1 MNLLDVVDAGELRGL
16 CGSFFAWTG
25 MAVEILDLD
34 GTILIAADPRT
45 TAAGSSGAFRLA
57 VTIQV
62 EGSPV
67 AVLRVGGASDEEL
80 RKASD
85 FVTRAARFI
94 GTMAGVGRLLDEHR
108 AHIRFLENLELVDE
122 TIKRET
128 DLERMLWRLMKTVFS
143 IFGCDRAWLFHPCDP
158 SSPTFRVP
166 VEVTRPEYPGAMVLN
181 IELPMPPDIAED
193 LRAALASDGPLVSVE
208 GSAHPVNRSTVE
220 GYGVRSQMFM
230 AIYPRVGRPW
240 VFGMHQCSAARVW
253 TDGER
258 RLFQEIGGRL
268 ADGLSTLLM
277 FRDLQESEARLRQSQ
292 KMDALGRLAGGIAH
306 DFNNMLSVIIGN
318 ADLALAEAR
327 AGQTPLESL
336 TEIRAAAERS
346 SDLTGQL
353 LAFARRQPVSPRP
366 LELNAGVSGMMRML
380 QRLVGED
387 IDLDWRPGAPGGE
400 VRMDPTQ
407 FDQILI
413 NLCVNARDAIGKDGR
428 ITVSTEVVT
437 LSAGE
442 AEAFPGAAPGT
453 YARLTVAD
461 DGVGMEPA
469 ILSLIFEP
477 FFTTKAPGKGTG
489 LGLSTVFGI
498 VEQNGGFIRV
508 ESAPGR
514 GATFWVH
521 LPVSEHPVDSS
532 GSSEPD
538 AVVVN

>member
-1 MNLLDVVDAGELRGL
+1 
-16 CGSFFAWTG
+16 
-25 MAVEILDLD
+25 
-34 GTILIAADPRT
+34 
-45 TAAGSSGAFRLA
+45 
-57 VTIQV
+57 
-62 EGSPV
+62 
-67 AVLRVGGASDEEL
+67 
-80 RKASD
+80 
-85 FVTRAARFI
+85 
-94 GTMAGVGRLLDEHR
+94 MAGVGRLLDEHR

-193 LRAALASDGPLVSVE
+193 LHAALASDGPVVSVE

-230 AIYPRVGRPW
+230 AIYPRVGQPW